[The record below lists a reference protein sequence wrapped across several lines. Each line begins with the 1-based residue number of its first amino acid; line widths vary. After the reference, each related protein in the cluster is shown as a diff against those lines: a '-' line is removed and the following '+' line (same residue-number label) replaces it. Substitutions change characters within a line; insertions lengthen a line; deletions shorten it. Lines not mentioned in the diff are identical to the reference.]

1 MTYTI
6 LTLILVGF
14 ILLFWL
20 YNLMYNCFSRSFCI
34 LKNRNSGSI
43 TTKDASIISVTT
55 IKKGKK
61 PLVELL
67 VLFENFSGHHI
78 HRKIRVWDCKPQL
91 NRFQP
96 DKTIPIGLNIA
107 RKPKDPVFLSQKM
120 CRFSFMFVIIC
131 SLKTVLYVT
140 GCYIIMGEIF
150 GRVFS
155 EPDRY
160 EHVFKSS
167 NTWQIGLIFI
177 GISISLYLLLQ
188 KIGVLVTG
196 KTMEQNWNLL
206 YYGIGTTARV
216 SEYRD
221 TGTFI
226 KNSPVVE
233 FNYTFEANGKQ
244 RVEGDDKKVIEKDHS
259 PQETEQ
265 LEIMY
270 LPNDPS
276 VSRITENLESL
287 EFNRFLTILF
297 MVVVFIF
304 SAVFIFSFYQ
314 TVFNA

>member
-1 MTYTI
+1 M
-6 LTLILVGF
+6 
-14 ILLFWL
+14 
-20 YNLMYNCFSRSFCI
+20 R
-34 LKNRNSGSI
+34 
-43 TTKDASIISVTT
+43 DHH
-55 IKKGKK
+55 KKRKK

-78 HRKIRVWDCKPQL
+78 HRKIRVWDSKPQL

-96 DKTIPIGLNIA
+96 DKTIPMGLNIA

-131 SLKTVLYVT
+131 SLKTILYVT

-150 GRVFS
+150 GRIFS

-167 NTWQIGLIFI
+167 NTWQIGLLFI
-177 GISISLYLLLQ
+177 GITAFLYLLSQ

-196 KTMEQNWNLL
+196 KTMGQNWNLL
-206 YYGIGTTARV
+206 YYGIGATATISGCRN
-216 SEYRD
+216 

-226 KNSPVVE
+226 KNNPVVQ
-233 FNYTFEANGKQ
+233 FNYTFEAYGKN
-244 RVEGDDKKVIEKDHS
+244 RVEGDDKKVIEKDQS

-276 VSRITENLESL
+276 ISRITENLESM
-287 EFNRFLTILF
+287 EFNRFLNIKF

-314 TVFNA
+314 TVFNV